1 MAEGGFNLRTWNSN
15 SRTLLK
21 AIESVENSSEAES
34 NQDITT
40 EDESYAKLST
50 TPSGSEVKSDT
61 IVKVLELNSDT
72 ASDEFFFD
80 LTELEI
86 YGRSLPAT
94 KRSVLKL
101 TAKIF
106 DPIGFLTPFTVEMK
120 ICCELQ
126 TPSSKH
132 ATNAF
137 FVLNL

>member
-40 EDESYAKLST
+40 EDESYVKLST

-80 LTELEI
+80 LTELYK
-86 YGRSLPAT
+86 YGCSLPET

-106 DPIGFLTPFTVEMK
+106 NPIEFLAPFIV
-120 ICCELQ
+120 
-126 TPSSKH
+126 
-132 ATNAF
+132 
-137 FVLNL
+137 

>member
-1 MAEGGFNLRTWNSN
+1 M
-15 SRTLLK
+15 K

-80 LTELEI
+80 LTELEK

-120 ICCELQ
+120 ILFQKLCLDKIDWDSDMKG
-126 TPSSKH
+126 TLLILGTHYLK
-132 ATNAF
+132 N
-137 FVLNL
+137 